1 MYLLFLSVCGPIANC
16 NHRGC
21 TTGSNQI
28 CEWCYGEVKPQTYW
42 RAYTSHLDNTKCQSK
57 YGTHLV
63 AQWSRSYRGRDRMV
77 VALPVQSMPIT
88 TKVVSL
94 KPRSW

>member
-1 MYLLFLSVCGPIANC
+1 
-16 NHRGC
+16 
-21 TTGSNQI
+21 
-28 CEWCYGEVKPQTYW
+28 
-42 RAYTSHLDNTKCQSK
+42 
-57 YGTHLV
+57 
-63 AQWSRSYRGRDRMV
+63 MV